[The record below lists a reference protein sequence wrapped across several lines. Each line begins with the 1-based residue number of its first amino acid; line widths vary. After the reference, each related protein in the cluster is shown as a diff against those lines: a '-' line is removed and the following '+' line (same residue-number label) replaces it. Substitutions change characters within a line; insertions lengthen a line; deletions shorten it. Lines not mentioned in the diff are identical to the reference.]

1 MEKYSFIKGYEQVQ
15 KKDLKVVESDIMKVL
30 RIKNRVSWNSR
41 LKGEI
46 EPKISEH
53 QAIEKIFN
61 ERGITEIWGE

>member
-1 MEKYSFIKGYEQVQ
+1 MEKYSFKKGYEQVQ
-15 KKDLKVVESDIMKVL
+15 KKDLKLVKSKIMETL
-30 RIKNRVSWNSR
+30 GINNRVSWNAR

-61 ERGITEIWGE
+61 EIGITDIWGE